1 MKIIIESDYERLS
14 KKAGEIVAGLI
25 HDKPNAL
32 LVLPAGDTPLG
43 MYQQLA
49 HKRAELSLVF
59 RDVRV
64 LALDEWGGLGA
75 DHPMSC
81 HYSIKTAFVDSLGLP
96 DANFH
101 SLNGAVKDPERE
113 CRRYNQLLAKIG
125 PVDLAILGLGLNGH
139 IGFNEPATQLP
150 AEAHVAKLAPSTMAR
165 AKNQMGD
172 DLAPTYGLTLGM
184 AQIMRAQ
191 QVLLLAS
198 GHQKSD
204 AVSQML
210 TGPISTEFPASLL
223 QLHPAAT
230 FLMDEAAAAQLA
242 DHSAGNLTV

>member
-1 MKIIIESDYERLS
+1 VKIIIEPDYKQLS
-14 KKAGEIVAGLI
+14 KKASQIVAAFI

-49 HKRAELSLVF
+49 QKRVELSLVF
-59 RDVRV
+59 HDVRV
-64 LALDEWGGLGA
+64 LALDEWGGLEA

-81 HYSIKTAFVDSLGLP
+81 HYRIKTAFVDSLGLP

-101 SLNGAVKDPERE
+101 SLDGAVKDPVRE

-139 IGFNEPATQLP
+139 IGFNEPAPQLP
-150 AEAHVAKLAPSTMAR
+150 AEAHVVKLAPSTITR

-172 DLAPTYGLTLGM
+172 DLAPSYGLTLGM

-204 AVSQML
+204 TVSQML

-230 FLMDEAAAAQLA
+230 FLMDEAAAGQLA
-242 DHSAGNLTV
+242 DHSAGYLTV